1 MKKIF
6 IVINVDWF
14 FLSHRLP
21 IALAAKEQ
29 GYDVTIVS
37 ANTGC
42 KDEIESYGLPFIHLP
57 FERSG
62 TNPIHELKCIYLLCK
77 LYRKHKPDLIHHVS
91 LKACLLGSLAAKLVG
106 HKNVV
111 NAISGLGYSFTD
123 GRRGLAQR
131 MTQIMISIA
140 FKSKTFHFILQNHDD
155 VDLITKL
162 RLVPAPNILLI
173 KGSGVNLNVY
183 SYTELPQIGKLQ
195 FLFPAR
201 MLYDKG
207 LNEFIE
213 AANIL
218 KSKIADKAEFVLAG
232 DCDLENLTSIKPN
245 ELQKMI
251 DNDYIKWIG
260 FQQNM
265 IPIYQQSSVVVLPS
279 YREGLPKSLIEA
291 CAIGRPIITTNVPGC
306 RECVIDGFNGCFVEA
321 KNIEGLASAI
331 LEFVENKHLM
341 EQYSKNSRIL
351 AEKEFSIENVIN
363 KTLDLYG
370 KFL

>member
-1 MKKIF
+1 MKKLF
-6 IVINVDWF
+6 IVVNVDSF

-29 GYDVTIVS
+29 GYDVAIVC

-42 KDEIESYGLPFIHLP
+42 KEEIESYGLFFFDVP

-62 TNPIHELKCIYLLCK
+62 TNPVHELKCIHLLYK
-77 LYRKHKPDLIHHVS
+77 LYRKHKPDVIHHVT
-91 LKACLLGSLAAKLVG
+91 LKTCLLGSLAAKMLG

-111 NAISGLGYSFTD
+111 NALSGLGYNFIE
-123 GRRGLAQR
+123 GRNGLTQR
-131 MTQIMISIA
+131 IMHYMIPIA
-140 FKSKTFHFILQNHDD
+140 FKSKTFHFILQNPND
-155 VDLITKL
+155 VDLIAKMK
-162 RLVPAPNILLI
+162 LVPSANIVLI
-173 KGSGVNLNVY
+173 KGSGVDLNTY
-183 SYTELPQIGKLQ
+183 SYTELPRTGKLQ

-218 KSKIADKAEFVLAG
+218 KSKICNKAEFVLAG
-232 DCDLENLTSIKPN
+232 DCDLENLAAIDPD
-245 ELQKMI
+245 ELQKKT

-260 FQQNM
+260 FKKNM
-265 IPIYQQSSVVVLPS
+265 IPVYQQSSVVVLPS

-306 RECVIDGFNGCFVEA
+306 RECVIDGYNGRLIEVKNTEA
-321 KNIEGLASAI
+321 LASAI
-331 LEFVENKHLM
+331 LEFIENKHPM
-341 EQYSKNSRIL
+341 KQYSQNSRCL

-363 KTLDLYG
+363 RTMEMYY
-370 KFL
+370 